1 MSGVTGTVLS
11 GRSKIWTLWVLKPQK
26 PSGKGHVGNPPRHP
40 RKPPRGAEALAPQ
53 TRFWQPGPSPHLRQ
67 GTPQRLPLS
76 PPLPGGPC
84 RDRPSPHLCWGTLQ
98 RSPLSP
104 PSGMQG
110 NLATEEK
117 AGLGVLF
124 VAFSNSTCVQLSEQ
138 FSELIVTS
146 LSGVGTCTR
155 FNGLSVRWWKRHQC
169 RARPDLSGL
178 ADLLHPERWKR
189 LETEGARFPSGPF
202 SSGGSAGRRREVVFA
217 SETRT
222 HHGYQGCPGA

>member
-11 GRSKIWTLWVLKPQK
+11 GRSKIWTLWVLKPQM

-155 FNGLSVRWWKRHQC
+155 FSGLSVRWWKR
-169 RARPDLSGL
+169 P
-178 ADLLHPERWKR
+178 
-189 LETEGARFPSGPF
+189 
-202 SSGGSAGRRREVVFA
+202 V
-217 SETRT
+217 
-222 HHGYQGCPGA
+222 QGKA